1 MGFGEKLTKYLKDNK
16 MDQKELAKLLG
27 VKEQTVSAYI
37 TKKINPTYSRFMQI
51 CSILKI
57 DANYFMDSYDAN
69 IATELKLNPEDQYII
84 DHYKSLTE
92 HDKEIVDHIFNMKP
106 EEPSTIYRFPVFY
119 QSAAAGVGRLDVSNG
134 YYMENFIVDNLP
146 NEAVFIMEI
155 AGESMYGKQSDYLI
169 STGSKVLI
177 DTKIENYELNKK
189 IVIVNFS
196 GKTICKRYIKENNYI
211 LFKSDNDFFEK
222 ENRKSTDD
230 PNHKIIGVVLGVIE
244 NEKFIKIK

>member
-1 MGFGEKLTKYLKDNK
+1 MGFGEKLTQYLKDNK

-51 CSILKI
+51 CTLLKI

-69 IATELKLNPEDQYII
+69 ISTEPKLNPEDQYII
-84 DHYKSLTE
+84 DHYKSLTK
-92 HDKEIVDHIFNMKP
+92 HDKDIVDHIFNMEQ
-106 EEPSTIYRFPVFY
+106 EEPSKIYRFPVFY

-155 AGESMYGKQSDYLI
+155 AGESMYNEKSDYLI
-169 STGSKVLI
+169 HTGSKVLI
-177 DTKIENYELNKK
+177 DTKIEKYELNGKV
-189 IVIVNFS
+189 VIVNFS
-196 GKTICKRYIKENNYI
+196 GKTICKRYIDKNKYI
-211 LFKSDNDFFEK
+211 LFKSDNNFFEK

-244 NEKFIKIK
+244 GEKFIKVR

>member
-92 HDKEIVDHIFNMKP
+92 HDKEIVDHIFNMEP